1 MTKKT
6 VLATSELSGI
16 GSKGLVSENFVSV
29 FIMIG
34 ELERM
39 IKVVRT
45 YLHLCSEPTNA
56 HWLNML

>member
-1 MTKKT
+1 MTKKA
-6 VLATSELSGI
+6 VLATSKLSDI
-16 GSKGLVSENFVSV
+16 GSKGLEFENFVSV

-39 IKVVRT
+39 IKVVSP
-45 YLHLCSEPTNA
+45 YLQLCSVPTNA